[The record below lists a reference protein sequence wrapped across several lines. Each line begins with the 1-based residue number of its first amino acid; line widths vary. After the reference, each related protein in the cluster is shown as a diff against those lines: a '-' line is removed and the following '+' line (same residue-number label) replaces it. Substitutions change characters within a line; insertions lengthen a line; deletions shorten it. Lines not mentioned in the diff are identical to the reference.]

1 MCKIYIIVPI
11 YNAEKYL
18 QECLESISNQTYKNF
33 ICVMVDDGSS
43 DNSHKIC
50 ETFQENQNFI
60 LISQKNQGVAAAR
73 NTGLE
78 YVFNH
83 ADDSDLLTFID
94 SDDFVDKT
102 YLEKIADISNNTQS
116 DKTSAAET
124 MYFCG
129 WNQLQEN
136 KILVHKQNID
146 SKIISGDFRE
156 DYELLDSFLQ
166 TLWANFY
173 SIALIKEKKISFD
186 KELTVNEDISFNF
199 SYTYFVKKYVFIN
212 ECLYNYRE
220 IPNSLSRT
228 DLQAEWRVEM
238 RFQSLKRRIL
248 FLNDCNI
255 KNKQYVI
262 NKHISNMVSGST
274 LFSPFCRRL
283 YQLKEYTDLKHVRSN
298 GQRRVIFCL
307 QHNLLWFY
315 KFYMT
320 IKHELF
326 ILKKIYI
333 LY

>member
-1 MCKIYIIVPI
+1 M
-11 YNAEKYL
+11 
-18 QECLESISNQTYKNF
+18 
-33 ICVMVDDGSS
+33 
-43 DNSHKIC
+43 
-50 ETFQENQNFI
+50 
-60 LISQKNQGVAAAR
+60 
-73 NTGLE
+73 
-78 YVFNH
+78 
-83 ADDSDLLTFID
+83 
-94 SDDFVDKT
+94 
-102 YLEKIADISNNTQS
+102 
-116 DKTSAAET
+116 
-124 MYFCG
+124 
-129 WNQLQEN
+129 
-136 KILVHKQNID
+136 
-146 SKIISGDFRE
+146 
-156 DYELLDSFLQ
+156 DSFLQ

-283 YQLKEYTDLKHVRSN
+283 YQLKEYADLKHVRSN

-326 ILKKIYI
+326 ILTWVYHKKQFEQPCKNVLPGERRGEELAFNPRIPFRNTFALWRLWTLQANYEPENLAPKYI
-333 LY
+333 ALFEKMLK